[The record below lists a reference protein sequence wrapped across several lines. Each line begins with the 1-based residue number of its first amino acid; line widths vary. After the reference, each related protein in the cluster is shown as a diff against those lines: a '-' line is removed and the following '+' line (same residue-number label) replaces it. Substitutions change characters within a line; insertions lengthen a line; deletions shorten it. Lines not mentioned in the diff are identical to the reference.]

1 MLFEI
6 LMYCLCTWVC
16 GYRLV
21 QVHGEF
27 IPRKKGVLTQ
37 CSDYYTTD
45 FSRPLFRR
53 KMHHVM

>member
-27 IPRKKGVLTQ
+27 IPGKKGALTQ
-37 CSDYYTTD
+37 CSDYYRAQLLEATFQED
-45 FSRPLFRR
+45 SPF
-53 KMHHVM
+53 